1 MTALLKLRQATC
13 ELALQGCAMVL
24 DLTGG
29 IYLPEHDVLLVAD
42 LHFEKGSSF
51 ARRGMM
57 LPPYDTRETLKA
69 LGVAIGRYDPR
80 VVIALGDSFHDI
92 GGPDRLG
99 EDERA
104 TLAQAQHGRDWIWV
118 TGNHDRSLPASLGG
132 EVVGEL
138 EIGPLT
144 LRHEPVEGARSEVA
158 GHFHPVGKVVMRG
171 RSTRRR
177 CFLLD
182 ESRCIMPALGAY
194 AGGLNACD
202 QAFQPLFP
210 TGFTAHLIGSE
221 RIFAI
226 TRAMLCRD

>member
-1 MTALLKLRQATC
+1 
-13 ELALQGCAMVL
+13 MVL
-24 DLTGG
+24 DLTGA

-51 ARRGMM
+51 ALRGMM

-69 LGVAIGRYDPR
+69 LDLAIDRYAPR
-80 VVIALGDSFHDI
+80 VVIALGDSFHDT

-99 EDERA
+99 DDERE
-104 TLAQAQHGRDWIWV
+104 TLARAQHGRDWVWV
-118 TGNHDRSLPASLGG
+118 TGNHDRALPASIGG
-132 EVVGEL
+132 DVVGDMDL
-138 EIGPLT
+138 GSLT
-144 LRHEPVEGARSEVA
+144 LRHEPVGGARSEIA

-177 CFLLD
+177 CFLVD
-182 ESRCIMPALGAY
+182 DTRCIMPAFGAY

-202 QAFQPLFP
+202 QAFQRLFP
-210 TGFTAHLIGSE
+210 TGFAAHLIGSE

-226 TRAMLCRD
+226 SRAMLCRD